1 MAALERSKVTKARRR
16 ARFFERIMAAIALLN
31 FVLVLFDYSYIPFRD
46 FYLRQIPPIV
56 LWGDRQIGF
65 SWFFDW
71 YGREFKGIEPNRTTV
86 AYLAAVDDLERQ
98 IRQRGEEALSSAQVR
113 SILSELQSRSEAM
126 VDEDPFEIA
135 NKSGTLER
143 IKERMRRRI
152 EDSTGQEIESSKQA
166 FTTFWSAEYL
176 ARNGFEQEIGFF
188 DERIQPLIQSNYYRG
203 IGFDGRPT
211 DEFLKIDIWFI
222 ALFGIE
228 FLARTWYLNRRY
240 KGTSWLDTMLW
251 RWYDVFLLLP
261 FWRFLRIIPLITRIN
276 QSNLINL
283 DPLRD
288 RIIRGIIAN
297 YAVELTEIVVIRVI
311 EQLQNLIRQGDIA
324 RTLLKPETRPRY
336 IDLNEIDEVTV
347 ISKRLS
353 STLVYQ
359 VLPQVRPDVEAL
371 LRHNAN
377 KALQELPLYEGIK
390 HLPGVGSLPDQLT
403 RQVIAQLYQSIYGA
417 IADSLQDDP
426 VGAELT
432 QTLIDNILKA
442 FTAEI
447 QKGHTLE
454 EIETLL
460 AVWLDEIKIN
470 YVRRIA
476 EEDVEKLREQT
487 QMLYQITQTGGRK

>member
-1 MAALERSKVTKARRR
+1 
-16 ARFFERIMAAIALLN
+16 
-31 FVLVLFDYSYIPFRD
+31 
-46 FYLRQIPPIV
+46 
-56 LWGDRQIGF
+56 
-65 SWFFDW
+65 
-71 YGREFKGIEPNRTTV
+71 
-86 AYLAAVDDLERQ
+86 
-98 IRQRGEEALSSAQVR
+98 
-113 SILSELQSRSEAM
+113 
-126 VDEDPFEIA
+126 
-135 NKSGTLER
+135 
-143 IKERMRRRI
+143 
-152 EDSTGQEIESSKQA
+152 
-166 FTTFWSAEYL
+166 
-176 ARNGFEQEIGFF
+176 
-188 DERIQPLIQSNYYRG
+188 
-203 IGFDGRPT
+203 
-211 DEFLKIDIWFI
+211 
-222 ALFGIE
+222 
-228 FLARTWYLNRRY
+228 
-240 KGTSWLDTMLW
+240 
-251 RWYDVFLLLP
+251 VFLLLP
-261 FWRFLRIIPLITRIN
+261 FWRFLRIIPLVTRIN

-324 RTLLKPETRPRY
+324 RTLLKPEIGPRY

-359 VLPQVRPDVEAL
+359 VLPLVRPDVEAL
-371 LRHNAN
+371 LHHNAD

-417 IADSLQDDP
+417 IADSLQEDP

-432 QTLIDNILKA
+432 QTLVDNLLRA
-442 FTAEI
+442 FRAEI

-454 EIETLL
+454 EIETLI

>member
-16 ARFFERIMAAIALLN
+16 ARLFERIMAAIALLN
-31 FVLVLFDYSYIPFRD
+31 FALVLFDYSYIPLRD
-46 FYLRQIPPIV
+46 FYLRQIPPIM
-56 LWGDRQIGF
+56 LGGDRQFNF
-65 SWFFDW
+65 SRFIDW
-71 YGREFKGIEPNRTTV
+71 YGHEFKGIEPNRTTE
-86 AYLAAVDDLERQ
+86 AYLAAVGDLERQ
-98 IRQRGEEALSSAQVR
+98 VRQQGEQAISSPQIRP
-113 SILSELQSRSEAM
+113 ILSELQNRSEAM
-126 VDEDPFEIA
+126 VDEDPFEVA

-143 IKERMRRRI
+143 IKERMRRHV
-152 EDSTGQEIESSKQA
+152 EDQTGQEIESSKQA
-166 FTTFWSAEYL
+166 FTTFWSPEYL
-176 ARNGFEQEIGFF
+176 AENGFDQQLNFF

-203 IGFDGRPT
+203 IGLDGRPT
-211 DEFLKIDIWFI
+211 DEFIKIDIWFI
-222 ALFGIE
+222 ALFGVE
-228 FLARTWYLNRRY
+228 FLARTWYLSRRY

-324 RTLLKPETRPRY
+324 RTLLNPESGPRY
-336 IDLNEIDEVTV
+336 IDLNEIDEATI

-353 STLVYQ
+353 STLVCQ
-359 VLPQVRPDVEAL
+359 VLPKVRPDVEAL
-371 LRHNAN
+371 LHHNAS

-390 HLPGVGSLPDQLT
+390 HLPGVGTLPDQLT
-403 RQVIAQLYQSIYGA
+403 RQVIAQLYQTVYGA
-417 IADSLQDDP
+417 IADSLQEDP
-426 VGAELT
+426 AGSALT
-432 QTLIDNILKA
+432 QNLIDNTIKA
-442 FTAEI
+442 FRTEI
-447 QKGHTLE
+447 RKGHTLE
-454 EIETLL
+454 EIEALV

-470 YVRRIA
+470 YVKRIA

-487 QMLYQITQTGGRK
+487 QLLYQITQTGGKK